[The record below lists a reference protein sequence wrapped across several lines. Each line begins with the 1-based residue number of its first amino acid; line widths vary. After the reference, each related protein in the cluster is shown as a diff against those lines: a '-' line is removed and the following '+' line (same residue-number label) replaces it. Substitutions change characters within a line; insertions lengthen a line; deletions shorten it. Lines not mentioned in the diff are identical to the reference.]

1 MIRLKSIGA
10 IHRCEFVPRDPWRSN
25 ELSRC
30 MPRWQALATRLLASV
45 SAENERR
52 AISGGRSGRRRGRHG
67 RNAIRVATRVSDAR
81 RYLLALASAARDALS
96 MLRIA

>member
-30 MPRWQALATRLLASV
+30 MPRWQRSQ
-45 SAENERR
+45 R
-52 AISGGRSGRRRGRHG
+52 AYS
-67 RNAIRVATRVSDAR
+67 R
-81 RYLLALASAARDALS
+81 RYRQRTSGERFPAGVAGGGEADTAATL
-96 MLRIA
+96 